1 MKKSHLITGIVYVLV
16 GIVFLVA
23 ALFTETKINSLLFG
37 FTGACIG
44 PGILMICKYFYWSS
58 PKNKAVYEEKLERE
72 RIELH
77 DEMKNLIRCKTAMY
91 LYVAGLF
98 IISFSM
104 VVFSVLDSLEILKNG
119 NIFVFYLAGYMAFQ
133 IIGGIVIYKHIM
145 KKY

>member
-37 FTGACIG
+37 FAGACMG

-91 LYVAGLF
+91 LYVAGLC

-104 VVFSVLDSLEILKNG
+104 VVFSVLDSLEILENG
-119 NIFVFYLAGYMAFQ
+119 NIFVFYLAGYMAIQ
-133 IIGGIVIYKHIM
+133 IIGGRVIYKHIM

>member
-37 FTGACIG
+37 FAGACIG

-91 LYVAGLF
+91 LYVAGLC

-104 VVFSVLDSLEILKNG
+104 VVFSVLDSLEILENG
-119 NIFVFYLAGYMAFQ
+119 NIFVFYLAGYMAIQ
-133 IIGGIVIYKHIM
+133 IIGGRVIYKHIM

>member
-1 MKKSHLITGIVYVLV
+1 MKKSHLITGIVYILV
-16 GIVFLVA
+16 GIVFLIA
-23 ALFTETKINSLLFG
+23 ALFTETKIDSLLFG

-58 PKNKAVYEEKLERE
+58 PKNKAIYEEKLEKE
-72 RIELH
+72 QIELH

-91 LYVAGLF
+91 LYVAGLC

-104 VVFSVLDSLEILKNG
+104 VVFSVLDSLDILKNG

-133 IIGGIVIYKHIM
+133 IIGGRVIYKRIM
-145 KKY
+145 KKF

>member
-133 IIGGIVIYKHIM
+133 IIGGRVIYKHIM

>member
-1 MKKSHLITGIVYVLV
+1 MKKSHLITGIAYVLV

-37 FTGACIG
+37 FAGACIG

-91 LYVAGLF
+91 LYVAGLC

-104 VVFSVLDSLEILKNG
+104 VVFSVLDSLEILENG
-119 NIFVFYLAGYMAFQ
+119 NIFVFYLAGYMAIQ
-133 IIGGIVIYKHIM
+133 IIGGRVIYKHIM